1 MDDELSKAIAGLTGL
16 ETLELGR
23 LGVTVESLQ
32 TLSRLEPVE
41 KLGLAGCKLLGDAAI
56 DVLAGWQS
64 LQRLDLQETSVTA
77 TAVAKLRDA
86 RPALRVLANP
96 DKPDSIGVPE
106 VAAERA
112 E

>member
-1 MDDELSKAIAGLTGL
+1 MDDELSKAIAGLTSL

-32 TLSRLEPVE
+32 TLSRLEAVE
-41 KLGLAGCKLLGDAAI
+41 KLGLAGCSLLGDSAI
-56 DVLAGWQS
+56 DVLAGWRS
-64 LQRLDLQETSVTA
+64 LQRLDLQDTSVTA
-77 TAVAKLRDA
+77 TGIARLRDA

-96 DKPDSIGVPE
+96 GQPGSKDVPAA
-106 VAAERA
+106 VAERL